1 LNSDSI
7 AGGTLEAVEV
17 SDYGWIVL
25 FGNAVDVEE
34 ILQEGVLVALL
45 ESPV

>member
-1 LNSDSI
+1 LDGDPI
-7 AGGTLEAVEV
+7 ASGTLEAVEV
-17 SDYGWIVL
+17 SDYSWIVL

-34 ILQEGVLVALL
+34 VLQEGVLVALL